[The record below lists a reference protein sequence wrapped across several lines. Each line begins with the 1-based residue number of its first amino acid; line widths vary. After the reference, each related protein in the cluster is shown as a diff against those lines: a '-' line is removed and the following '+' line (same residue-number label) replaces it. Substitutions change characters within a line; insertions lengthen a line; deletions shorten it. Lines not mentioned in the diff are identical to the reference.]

1 MDRRVS
7 RSVHELRVE
16 HRPPEG
22 GSMKRKLVPFLAL
35 AVAVAALVAAG
46 PADRSKTFEVTAE
59 TIEGCSC
66 PLFCTCYFGP
76 SANEHMCMFDNVYK
90 FRKGSHYG
98 NVDLSDQV
106 VWMSGDLG
114 GEWHKKPGPGMP
126 LDWAVVTYDKK
137 SNKEQKEAIGKVLN
151 AVWNVKWGKFSTRED
166 SIEWQDDAKT
176 SHAKMASGMGEITLD
191 KAIGPDKKTPTV
203 VKNLQYWFTDSNDGF
218 VLAYSKHH
226 FDGENKISQDH
237 KNGFNVT
244 WTIKGEIQPMKAA
257 LK

>member
-1 MDRRVS
+1 MR
-7 RSVHELRVE
+7 
-16 HRPPEG
+16 
-22 GSMKRKLVPFLAL
+22 KKLVPFLAL
-35 AVAVAALVAAG
+35 VIGIAGLVAAG
-46 PADRSKTFEVTAE
+46 PADRSKTFEVTAD

-76 SANEHMCMFDNVYK
+76 SANEDMCMFDNVYK

-137 SNKEQKEAIGKVLN
+137 SSKEQKEAIGKVLA
-151 AVWNVKWGKFSTRED
+151 AVWDVKWGKFSTRED
-166 SIEWQDDAKT
+166 SIEWHDDAKM

-203 VKNLQYWFTDSNDGF
+203 IKNLQYWFTQSNDGF

-226 FDGENKISQDH
+226 FDGEGAQKISQDH
-237 KNGFNVT
+237 KNGFNIA
-244 WTIKGEIQPMKAA
+244 WTIKGDIATKTAA
-257 LK
+257 K

>member
-1 MDRRVS
+1 
-7 RSVHELRVE
+7 
-16 HRPPEG
+16 
-22 GSMKRKLVPFLAL
+22 MKRKLVPILGLAF
-35 AVAVAALVAAG
+35 VAAVLIAAE
-46 PADRSKTFEVTAE
+46 PADRSKTYSVTAD

-126 LDWAVVTYDKK
+126 LEWAVVTFDKK
-137 SNKEQKEAIGKVLN
+137 SSEAQKKAIGEVLN
-151 AVWNVKWGKFSTRED
+151 VVWAVKWGKFSTRED
-166 SIEWQDDAKT
+166 SIEWHDDAKM
-176 SHAKMASGMGEITLD
+176 SHAKMASGMAEITLD
-191 KAIGPDKKTPTV
+191 KAIGPDKTTPTV
-203 VKNLQYWFTDSNDGF
+203 VKNLQYWFTNSNDGF

-226 FDGENKISQDH
+226 FDGDNKFSQDH
-237 KNGFNVT
+237 RNGFNIT
-244 WTIKGEIQPMKAA
+244 WTAKGDIKPTKMASR
-257 LK
+257 

>member
-1 MDRRVS
+1 MR
-7 RSVHELRVE
+7 
-16 HRPPEG
+16 G
-22 GSMKRKLVPFLAL
+22 KLVPFLAVVVT
-35 AVAVAALVAAG
+35 AFTLVAAG
-46 PADRSKTFEVTAE
+46 PADRSKTFEVTAD

-76 SANEHMCMFDNVYK
+76 SADEHMCQFNNVYK

-126 LDWAVVTYDKK
+126 LGWSVVTYDKK
-137 SNKEQKEAIGKVLN
+137 SSKEQKEAIGKVLA
-151 AVWNVKWGKFSTRED
+151 AVWDVKWAKASTRED
-166 SIEWQDDAKT
+166 SIEWHDDAKM

-203 VKNLQYWFTDSNDGF
+203 IKNLQYWFTQSNDGF

-226 FDGENKISQDH
+226 FDGDPKFSHDRR
-237 KNGFNVT
+237 NGFNIT
-244 WTIKGEIQPMKAA
+244 WSTRGDVSTKVAA
-257 LK
+257 K